1 VADRYLIFMRLTMS
15 QRKAVTRATAIRYR
29 SASKNDKARILAELC
44 QLTGWHRDHARKALR
59 TALGPKP
66 VARQRTARPPV
77 YGEAV
82 LAPLRKVWAVLDA
95 PTGKRLAP
103 FLPEIV
109 AALERCG
116 ELDLDPGVRAKLV
129 VMSAATIDRRLAPE
143 RKKMQLKGRS
153 GTKPG
158 SLLKS
163 RIPIRTWADWDE
175 HKPGFVEIDLVGHE
189 GGNPRGE
196 FCQTLNVVDIHTAWT
211 EPRAVKNKA
220 QKWVHPALK
229 EIIDAVPFTILGID
243 SDNGSEFINDQLLGY
258 CETNQI
264 TFTRSRPGN
273 KNDGCHV
280 EEKNWSVVRQAVG
293 YHRYDTD
300 AELALLNQ
308 IYALLRLQI
317 NFFSPHQKLV
327 SKRREG
333 AKVIKRYD
341 TAHTPYQRILA
352 DKNVTKKVKNE
363 LTRQYRTLNP
373 AQIRRDIIA
382 LSDQLLE
389 LVKAKHQPTRPPVT
403 PPASS
408 RAKTGEST
416 KPRTRA
422 S

>member
-1 VADRYLIFMRLTMS
+1 
-15 QRKAVTRATAIRYR
+15 VTKATAIRYR
-29 SASKNDKARILAELC
+29 SASKKDKATILAELC
-44 QLTGWHRDHARKALR
+44 ALTGWHRDHARKALR
-59 TALGPKP
+59 RALGPKP
-66 VARQRTARPPV
+66 VARQRKPRPPV
-77 YGEAV
+77 YGEDV
-82 LAPLRKVWAVLDA
+82 MAPLRKIWAVMDA

-103 FLPEIV
+103 FLGEMV
-109 AALERCG
+109 AVLERAG
-116 ELDLDPGVRAKLV
+116 ELDLEPEVRAKLV
-129 VMSAATIDRRLAPE
+129 AMSAATIDRRLATE

-163 RIPIRTWADWDE
+163 QIPIRTWADWDE
-175 HKPGFVEIDLVGHE
+175 NKPGFVEIDLVGHE
-189 GGNPRGE
+189 GGNPRGD
-196 FCQTLNVVDIHTAWT
+196 FCQTLNVVDIATTWT

-220 QKWVHPALK
+220 QKWVFAALL
-229 EIIDAVPFTILGID
+229 EILGAFPFDILGVD
-243 SDNGSEFINDQLLGY
+243 SDNGSEFINDQLLRF
-258 CETNQI
+258 CEQEKI

-293 YHRYDTD
+293 YHRYDTP
-300 AELALLNQ
+300 AELELLNQ

-333 AKVIKRYD
+333 AKVIKKYD
-341 TAHTPYQRILA
+341 TARTPYQRILT

-373 AQIRRDIIA
+373 AQVRRDLIA

-389 LVKAKHQPTRPPVT
+389 LVKAKHQPTPLPVT
-403 PPASS
+403 SPPSS

-416 KPRTRA
+416 KPRKRA

>member
-1 VADRYLIFMRLTMS
+1 
-15 QRKAVTRATAIRYR
+15 VTKATAIRYR
-29 SASKNDKARILAELC
+29 SASKKDKATILAELC
-44 QLTGWHRDHARKALR
+44 ALTGWHRDHARKALR
-59 TALGPKP
+59 RALGPKP
-66 VARQRTARPPV
+66 VARQRKPRPPV
-77 YGEAV
+77 YGEDV
-82 LAPLRKVWAVLDA
+82 MAPLRKIWAVMDA

-103 FLPEIV
+103 FLGEMV
-109 AALERCG
+109 AVLERAG
-116 ELDLDPGVRAKLV
+116 ELDLEPEVRAKLV
-129 VMSAATIDRRLAPE
+129 AMSAATIDRRLATE

-163 RIPIRTWADWDE
+163 QIPIRTWADWDE
-175 HKPGFVEIDLVGHE
+175 NKPGFVEIDLVGHE
-189 GGNPRGE
+189 GGNPRGD
-196 FCQTLNVVDIHTAWT
+196 FCQTLNVVDIATTWT

-220 QKWVHPALK
+220 QKWVFAALR
-229 EIIDAVPFTILGID
+229 EILGAFPFDILGVD
-243 SDNGSEFINDQLLGY
+243 SDNGSEFINDQLLRFR
-258 CETNQI
+258 EQEKI

-293 YHRYDTD
+293 YHRYDTP
-300 AELALLNQ
+300 AELELLNQ

-333 AKVIKRYD
+333 AKVIKKYD
-341 TAHTPYQRILA
+341 TARTPYQRILT

-373 AQIRRDIIA
+373 AQVRRDLIA

-389 LVKAKHQPTRPPVT
+389 LVKAKHQPTPLPVT
-403 PPASS
+403 SPPSS

-416 KPRTRA
+416 KPRKRA

>member
-1 VADRYLIFMRLTMS
+1 LIFMGLTMS
-15 QRKAVTRATAIRYR
+15 QRRAVTKATAIRYR
-29 SASKNDKARILAELC
+29 SASKKDKATILAELC
-44 QLTGWHRDHARKALR
+44 ALTGWHRDHARKALR
-59 TALGPKP
+59 RALGPKP
-66 VARQRTARPPV
+66 VARQRKPRPPV
-77 YGEAV
+77 YGEDV
-82 LAPLRKVWAVLDA
+82 MAPLRKIWAVMDA

-103 FLPEIV
+103 FLGEMV
-109 AALERCG
+109 AVLERAG
-116 ELDLDPGVRAKLV
+116 ELDLEPEVRAKLV
-129 VMSAATIDRRLAPE
+129 AMSAATIDRRLATE

-163 RIPIRTWADWDE
+163 QIPIRTWADWDE
-175 HKPGFVEIDLVGHE
+175 NKPGFVEIDLVGHE
-189 GGNPRGE
+189 GGNPRGD
-196 FCQTLNVVDIHTAWT
+196 FCQTLNVVDIATTWT

-220 QKWVHPALK
+220 QKWVFAALR
-229 EIIDAVPFTILGID
+229 EILGAFPFDILGVD
-243 SDNGSEFINDQLLGY
+243 SDNGSEFINDQLLRF
-258 CETNQI
+258 CEQEKI

-293 YHRYDTD
+293 YHRYDTP
-300 AELALLNQ
+300 AELELLNQ

-333 AKVIKRYD
+333 AKVIKKYD
-341 TAHTPYQRILA
+341 TARTPYQRILT

-373 AQIRRDIIA
+373 AQVRRDLIA

-389 LVKAKHQPTRPPVT
+389 LVKAKHQPTPLPVT
-403 PPASS
+403 SPPSS

-416 KPRTRA
+416 KPRKRA